1 MISFNETFRILLEK
15 DRLKVGKMDTKIIN
29 EWINKTSSLGD
40 SWHEYNKIRNY
51 DLQCIKV
58 RGYNTYWVD

>member
-1 MISFNETFRILLEK
+1 
-15 DRLKVGKMDTKIIN
+15 MDTKIIN

-58 RGYNTYWVD
+58 RGYNTNWVD